1 MLIRWKKGIYYCK
14 RLKAIYDFIGGKLGN
29 LDATNAIKKNLFDK
43 MKFFVIMQLERT
55 FPK

>member
-29 LDATNAIKKNLFDK
+29 LDATNAIKKILFDK